1 MELEEKV
8 IKGVA
13 WTGIGQIVTQIFQ
26 FGVKIVLARLLIP
39 EDFGI
44 LGMALIFTA
53 FIQTVNELGL
63 SAAIIQK
70 KKLKKNTFRRLSG

>member
-1 MELEEKV
+1 MTLT
-8 IKGVA
+8 IKTVRGIAWSGVS
-13 WTGIGQIVTQIFQ
+13 QIITQVFQ

-70 KKLKKNTFRRLSG
+70 KKN